1 MSDRLSIYVFGGG
14 GHGKVVAEAAIA
26 SHLFAVSGFLDDD
39 ASRSGRLLMGL
50 PIEGGLDAIRGRQ
63 GRVGV
68 ALGIGSNRTRL
79 GLFERLL
86 AEGHTVVTVVHP
98 SAVVAS
104 GAILGVGS
112 YVGPLA
118 VVHTD
123 ARVGRACIVNSGAI
137 VEHDNVL
144 GDGVHLSPR
153 AALGGNVTLG
163 DWVHVGIGA
172 SVIPGISVGARSVI
186 GAGAVV
192 VADVPPDTTVVGVPA
207 KPLPFRPSGSLA

>member
-1 MSDRLSIYVFGGG
+1 
-14 GHGKVVAEAAIA
+14 
-26 SHLFAVSGFLDDD
+26 
-39 ASRSGRLLMGL
+39 MGL

-68 ALGIGSNRTRL
+68 ALGIGCNRTRL

-86 AEGHTVVTVVHP
+86 AEGHTIVTVVHP

-104 GAILGVGS
+104 GSVLGAGC

-123 ARVGRACIVNSGAI
+123 AQVGRACIVNSGAV
-137 VEHDNVL
+137 VEHDSVL
-144 GDGVHLSPR
+144 GDGVHVSPR

-163 DWVHVGIGA
+163 DCAHVGLGA
-172 SVIPGISVGARSVI
+172 SVLPGVNIGARSVV

-192 VADVPPDTTVVGVPA
+192 LADVPPDTTVVGVPA
-207 KPLPFRPSGSLA
+207 RPLPSRPSGSMA

>member
-26 SHLFAVSGFLDDD
+26 SHLFAVRGFLDDD
-39 ASRSGRLLMGL
+39 TSRYGRLLMGF

-68 ALGIGSNRTRL
+68 ALGVGSNKARL
-79 GLFERLL
+79 AVFERLV
-86 AEGHTVVTVVHP
+86 AEGQTIVTVVHP

-104 GAILGVGS
+104 AATLGVGC

-118 VVHTD
+118 VIHAD

-144 GDGVHLSPR
+144 GDGVHVSPK

-163 DWVHVGIGA
+163 DRVHIGLGA
-172 SVIPGISVGARSVI
+172 SVIPGVTIGARSVV

-192 VADVPPDTTVVGVPA
+192 IADVPPDTTVVGVPA
-207 KPLPFRPSGSLA
+207 KPLPFRPSGSLG